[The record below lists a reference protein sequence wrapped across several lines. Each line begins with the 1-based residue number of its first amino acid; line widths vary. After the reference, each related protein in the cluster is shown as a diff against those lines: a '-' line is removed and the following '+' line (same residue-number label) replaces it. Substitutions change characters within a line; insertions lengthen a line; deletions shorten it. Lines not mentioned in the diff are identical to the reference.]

1 MSVPDRSAAP
11 ASAGGMRTA
20 TLIAVCVGVCLAQ
33 LAIAMPATLSGAL
46 QQNLHL
52 TGSQVTW
59 VTVVLLLP
67 ITVLELTFGVLGDLF
82 GRKRL
87 LTGGAALLAAG
98 ELISALAH
106 DSAPLLAGQLLSGIA
121 AAALFPSTLA
131 MVAAG
136 TRTLR
141 ERARGIAVW
150 GAAMAIG
157 GGLAPLLGGLTATYG
172 SLALSFYSVAALAV
186 IGVIISRFAQDSNAP
201 QGRSL
206 DWAGQ
211 VTIVVGLSALIYGV
225 IQGPSDGWSSPRV
238 VTAFVAA
245 AVFLVLFLFAES
257 RGRSPLLQLG
267 LFRNREFAAVS
278 VVAVVGMFSFLGFA
292 YATSFRL
299 GVIQHLSP
307 ILLAVPFVAANG
319 VMVVQ
324 APVTAR
330 LLERAR
336 PRVVLCG
343 GALLIAVGAFW
354 MADLSITNRSVVAVL
369 APQIIVGVG
378 AALLI
383 ASISAVAVNS
393 VPAHLAGM
401 ASGSISM
408 LRDLGLALGPAIVGA
423 VALSRA
429 SSLFGKGLQD
439 SALPPGLKA
448 AAGAVAQAGG
458 PLAVNSVP
466 PNSPPGQAAPIAMT
480 ALGSGYSL
488 GFAVCGV
495 AAVIAGLLAVVTL
508 RGASRVAGADLPSP
522 AEMTVKPA
530 GLEAGA
536 TGSADIPSPA
546 ETALGPAGREAG
558 ATDSRERDV
567 ASEGR

>member
-46 QQNLHL
+46 QENLHL

-59 VTVVLLLP
+59 VSDVLLLP

-172 SLALSFYSVAALAV
+172 SLPLSFYSVAALAV

-238 VTAFVAA
+238 VTAFVTS

-257 RGRSPLLQLG
+257 RVRSPLLQLR
-267 LFRNREFAAVS
+267 LFRNRDFAAVS

-307 ILLAVPFVAANG
+307 ILLAVPFLAANG

-336 PRVVLCG
+336 PRVVLCS

-354 MADLSITNRSVVAVL
+354 MAALSITNRSVVAVL

-408 LRDLGLALGPAIVGA
+408 LRDLGLTLGPAIVGA

-429 SSLFGKGLQD
+429 SSLFGKGLED

-466 PNSPPGQAAPIAMT
+466 PNSPPGQAAPIAMA

-522 AEMTVKPA
+522 AETTV
-530 GLEAGA
+530 
-536 TGSADIPSPA
+536 
-546 ETALGPAGREAG
+546 GPAGREAG
-558 ATDSRERDV
+558 ATGSRERDV

>member
-11 ASAGGMRTA
+11 ASAGRMRTA
-20 TLIAVCVGVCLAQ
+20 TLIAVCVGVCLAEI
-33 LAIAMPATLSGAL
+33 AIAMPATLSGKL
-46 QQNLHL
+46 QENLHL
-52 TGSQVTW
+52 TGAQVTW
-59 VTVVLLLP
+59 VSDVLLLP

-87 LTGGAALLAAG
+87 LTGGVALLAAG

-150 GAAMAIG
+150 GAAISIG
-157 GGLAPLLGGLTATYG
+157 GGLATLLGGLTATYG
-172 SLALSFYSVAALAV
+172 SLPLSFYSVAALAV

-211 VTIVVGLSALIYGV
+211 VTIVIGLSALLYGV

-238 VTAFVAA
+238 VTAFVTA

-257 RGRSPLLQLG
+257 RVRSPLLQLR
-267 LFRNREFAAVS
+267 LFGNRDFAAVS
-278 VVAVVGMFSFLGFA
+278 VVAVVGMFSFLGSA

-307 ILLAVPFVAANG
+307 ILLAVPFLAASG

-336 PRVVLCG
+336 PRVVLCS

-354 MADLSITNRSVVAVL
+354 MAALSITNRSVVAVL
-369 APQIIVGVG
+369 APQIILGVG
-378 AALLI
+378 AALSI

-393 VPAHLAGM
+393 VPSHLAGM

-408 LRDLGLALGPAIVGA
+408 LRDLGLTLGPAIVGA
-423 VALSRA
+423 VALSHA
-429 SSLFGKGLQD
+429 SSLFGRGLEN

-448 AAGAVAQAGG
+448 AAGAVARAGG

-466 PNSPPGQAAPIAMT
+466 PNSPPGQAAPIAMA

-508 RGASRVAGADLPSP
+508 RGASRVAGAEIPSP
-522 AEMTVKPA
+522 AEAAVGPA

-536 TGSADIPSPA
+536 TGS
-546 ETALGPAGREAG
+546 RE
-558 ATDSRERDV
+558 SDV

>member
-1 MSVPDRSAAP
+1 MSVPDGSAAP

-20 TLIAVCVGVCLAQ
+20 TLIAVCVGVCLAN

-59 VTVVLLLP
+59 VSDVLLLP

-172 SLALSFYSVAALAV
+172 SLPLSFYSVAALAV

-211 VTIVVGLSALIYGV
+211 VTIVIGLSALLYGV

-238 VTAFVAA
+238 VTAFVTA

-257 RGRSPLLQLG
+257 RVRSPLLQLR
-267 LFRNREFAAVS
+267 LFRNRDFAAVS

-307 ILLAVPFVAANG
+307 ILLAVPFLAANG

-354 MADLSITNRSVVAVL
+354 MAALSITNRSVVAVL

-393 VPAHLAGM
+393 VPSHLAGM

-408 LRDLGLALGPAIVGA
+408 LRDLGLTLGPAIVGA

-429 SSLFGKGLQD
+429 SSLFGRGLED

-466 PNSPPGQAAPIAMT
+466 PNSPPGQAAPIAMA
-480 ALGSGYSL
+480 ALGSGYSV

-508 RGASRVAGADLPSP
+508 RGASRVAGAGILSP
-522 AEMTVKPA
+522 AETAVGPA

-536 TGSADIPSPA
+536 TGS
-546 ETALGPAGREAG
+546 
-558 ATDSRERDV
+558 RERDV

>member
-46 QQNLHL
+46 QQNLRL
-52 TGSQVTW
+52 NGSQVTW
-59 VTVVLLLP
+59 VTDVLLLP

-172 SLALSFYSVAALAV
+172 SLALSFYSVAVLAV
-186 IGVIISRFAQDSNAP
+186 VGVIISRFAQDSNAP

-211 VTIVVGLSALIYGV
+211 VTIVIGLSASLYGA

-238 VTAFVAA
+238 VTAFVTA

-257 RGRSPLLQLG
+257 RGRSPLLQLR
-267 LFRNREFAAVS
+267 LFRNRDFAAVS
-278 VVAVVGMFSFLGFA
+278 VVAVIGMFSFLGFA

-354 MADLSITNRSVVAVL
+354 MAALSITNRSVVAVL

-393 VPAHLAGM
+393 VPSHLAGM
-401 ASGSISM
+401 ASASISM
-408 LRDLGLALGPAIVGA
+408 LRDLGLTLGPAIVGA

-439 SALPPGLKA
+439 SALPPELKA

-466 PNSPPGQAAPIAMT
+466 PNSPPGQAAPIAMA

-508 RGASRVAGADLPSP
+508 RGASRVAGADILSP
-522 AEMTVKPA
+522 AETAVGPA

-536 TGSADIPSPA
+536 TGSADLPSPA
-546 ETALGPAGREAG
+546 ETTAGREAG
-558 ATDSRERDV
+558 ATGSRERDV

>member
-46 QQNLHL
+46 QQNLRL
-52 TGSQVTW
+52 NGSQVTW
-59 VTVVLLLP
+59 VTDVLLLP

-238 VTAFVAA
+238 VTAFVTA

-257 RGRSPLLQLG
+257 RGRSPLLQLR
-267 LFRNREFAAVS
+267 LFRNRDFAAVS

-408 LRDLGLALGPAIVGA
+408 LRDLGLTLGPAIVGA

-466 PNSPPGQAAPIAMT
+466 PNSPPGQAAPIAMA

-508 RGASRVAGADLPSP
+508 RGASRVAGADIPSP
-522 AEMTVKPA
+522 AETAVGPA

-536 TGSADIPSPA
+536 TGSADLPSPA
-546 ETALGPAGREAG
+546 ETTAGREAG
-558 ATDSRERDV
+558 ATGSRERDV